1 MEVLGVGGG
10 GGGGGVGGGGVLRAQ
25 SPVTIRIGSVDEEN
39 HSPLL
44 SSRCLSL
51 ALILFLLFTLH
62 MIADS
67 ESRA

>member
-1 MEVLGVGGG
+1 MTGIRGGGGDGGIG
-10 GGGGGVGGGGVLRAQ
+10 GGGGGVLKAQ

-44 SSRCLSL
+44 SSPCLYL

-67 ESRA
+67 KSRA